1 MRVPFEYLNSTFETE
16 GLAYGDQ
23 YVLLSVRLYTK
34 LPLAEFI
41 IQNRYTAFGSSTIQY
56 INESS
61 EYFTIP
67 FGSTDTFYV
76 LDPWGGVVGIQLHVF
91 SRDRR

>member
-34 LPLAEFI
+34 LPLADVP
-41 IQNRYTAFGSSTIQY
+41 AFVMVIGY
-56 INESS
+56 C
-61 EYFTIP
+61 
-67 FGSTDTFYV
+67 
-76 LDPWGGVVGIQLHVF
+76 
-91 SRDRR
+91 